1 MGNYSKALEILNGLF
16 KEKYEPMSKW
26 RRNHPIKQ
34 RGKWKQR
41 PNNPEVFLKY
51 NKKYLTK

>member
-1 MGNYSKALEILNGLF
+1 MERVSDARAFLISLING
-16 KEKYEPMSKW
+16 KKW
-26 RRNHPIKQ
+26 HRFHPIKQ